1 MITPEEIKSI
11 RVCLGLTQ
19 DEIGQGVG
27 YSRSYICKLESGDRP
42 IDINVSEALEAY
54 FERMIRS
61 RLNHVNTAQIVIN
74 ALKNRQNCQQV
85 LISRPKNH
93 LSSGG

>member
-19 DEIGQGVG
+19 DEIGQAVG

-42 IDINVSEALEAY
+42 IDINVSEALEGY

-61 RLNHVNTAQIVIN
+61 RLNRANTAQIVIN
-74 ALKNRQNCQQV
+74 ALKNRQNCQQ
-85 LISRPKNH
+85 LLTNGPKKS